1 MGTPAQNN
9 ANRANAQH
17 STGPRSVEGKAA
29 ASRNSLKFGI
39 HARSMIIPGED
50 AAALDELTAA
60 YARQLQPVGPVEAAL
75 LKMLVRAEWMQ
86 QRYARAEAE
95 LLSFPNPFPSDSKHR
110 LGDAIHHNVANYDT
124 LTRIFR
130 RQQAAQR
137 DWYKAIETL
146 CRLQTERRRAEVQAA
161 AARPATPTPSANPNR
176 VRFDNVPPQAL
187 QSAAR
192 ATPLDFDDPVNL
204 ALRL

>member
-60 YARQLQPVGPVEAAL
+60 YDRQLQPVGPVEAAL
-75 LKMLVRAEWMQ
+75 LKMLVRAKWMQ

-95 LLSFPNPFPSDSKHR
+95 LLSFPNPFPPDSKHR

-137 DWYKAIETL
+137 DWYKALDTL
-146 CRLQTERRRAEVQAA
+146 NKIQAERLRTEAA
-161 AARPATPTPSANPNR
+161 TQSGPQPETPTPAPNR
-176 VRFDNVPPQAL
+176 LRFDESPQPLPPAVPEPAI
-187 QSAAR
+187 
-192 ATPLDFDDPVNL
+192 NL